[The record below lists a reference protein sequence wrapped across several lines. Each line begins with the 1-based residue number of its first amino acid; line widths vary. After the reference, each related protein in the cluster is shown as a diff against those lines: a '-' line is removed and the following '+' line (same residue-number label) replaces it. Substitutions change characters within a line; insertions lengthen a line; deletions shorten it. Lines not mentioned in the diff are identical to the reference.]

1 MEDELDKPSER
12 LMRLIKDNLLVVILV
27 CSGLILLS
35 IGLISLLDK
44 PQPQIS
50 FEEGSSQTKN
60 GTLDSKIIID
70 VEGAVINPGV
80 YSLKTGSRIQ
90 DSLIAAGGLSQ
101 EADRAYIEKNIN
113 LATALTDGQKIYIP
127 KLSDMKKTG
136 VVDGV
141 SMDSSFSSKININS
155 ASISDL
161 DSLSGIGV
169 VTAQKIIDARPY
181 NSIDDLLNRKI
192 VSSKVFE
199 QIKDKISVY

>member
-1 MEDELDKPSER
+1 MEDELEKPSER

-27 CSGLILLS
+27 CSGLIFLS

>member
-27 CSGLILLS
+27 CSGLIFLS

-90 DSLIAAGGLSQ
+90 DGLIAAGGLSQ

-127 KLSDMKKTG
+127 KLSDAQKTG

-155 ASISDL
+155 ASTSDL

>member
-50 FEEGSSQTKN
+50 FEEGSSQAKN

-113 LATALTDGQKIYIP
+113 LAIALTDGQKIYIP
-127 KLSDMKKTG
+127 KLSDAQKTG

-155 ASISDL
+155 ASTSDL